1 MRRISFILLFVCGFL
16 SLALSQEHDEE
27 YYELG
32 YNLLYMADSGSV
44 SDVKTLIDTRGAEV
58 NFYNED
64 GVTALML
71 ASQAGHDTVVSFLIS
86 RGAEINA
93 KSLYFGYTA
102 LISAVRNDYLKT
114 AEKLIRSGAI
124 IDQQDAFMRTALH
137 YASMYGY
144 DATADMLLYYEAS
157 TETKDNIGYT
167 PLCYAVEEKFDSLTN
182 ILLDFGAR
190 TDLFVKDSF
199 DLFQIAAGVGNLYFL
214 ERFKD
219 GLVLRI
225 NNDSLTAVD
234 IATVAGHSDV
244 LSWFIANG
252 FLPTDTICN
261 IYTPRTLAR
270 SSGDRKTKKVIRKMG
285 FHDIHYPYFR
295 RIGMGYDF
303 VFNGDDFFMSL
314 SGVLADDRYGFI
326 LESGILFRPGE
337 RSILFPID
345 TNEFYQLREK
355 RYGWYF
361 SVKKHFKIFSVG
373 LNSYCSLFGGLR
385 STYYWGEHDGV
396 STPVLK
402 EMIPSPIAGINYNFS
417 DEFRAYFYCDYL
429 NMGIYGTPAMFYS
442 IGMSALVDFRKKDT
456 NEKYKYIIKY

>member
-1 MRRISFILLFVCGFL
+1 M
-16 SLALSQEHDEE
+16 SQEHDEA
-27 YYELG
+27 YYDLG
-32 YNLLYMADSGSV
+32 YKLLYMADSGSV
-44 SDVKTLIDTRGAEV
+44 SDVKTLIDTRGADV

-93 KSLYFGYTA
+93 KSLYFGYTP
-102 LISAVRNDYLKT
+102 LISAVRNNYLKT
-114 AEKLIRSGAI
+114 AEKLIRFGAI
-124 IDQQDAFMRTALH
+124 VDQQDAFKKTALH

-144 DATADMLLYYEAS
+144 DATADMLLYYDAS
-157 TETKDNIGYT
+157 TELKDNSDYT
-167 PLCYAVEEKFDSLTN
+167 PICYAIEYKYDTLTN
-182 ILLDFGAR
+182 ILLTYGAQ
-190 TDLFVKDSF
+190 TNVFVKDSF
-199 DLFQIAAGVGNLYFL
+199 DLFQIAAGAGNLYFL
-214 ERFKD
+214 ERFKN

-234 IATVAGHSDV
+234 VAVVAGHSDV
-244 LSWFIANG
+244 LNWFIENG
-252 FLPTDTICN
+252 FVPSDNIRN

-270 SSGDRKTKKVIRKMG
+270 SSGDRNTKKMIRKMG
-285 FHDIHYPYFR
+285 FKDFHYPYLR
-295 RIGMGYDF
+295 RVGLGYDF
-303 VFNGDDFFMSL
+303 VFNGSDFFMSL
-314 SGVLADDRYGFI
+314 SGVLAEDRYGFT
-326 LESGILFRPGE
+326 LESGAMFRPGE
-337 RSILFPID
+337 RSILFPISL
-345 TNEFYQLREK
+345 NEFYQLREK

-402 EMIPSPIAGINYNFS
+402 EMISSPIAGVNYNFS

-429 NMGIYGTPAMFYS
+429 NMGIYETPSMFYS
-442 IGMSALVDFRKKDT
+442 IGITALIKVRKNDT
-456 NEKYKYIIKY
+456 DEKYKYIIKY